1 MTEIEKII
9 NQFDICSDQELD
21 NLIKVINKKIADR
34 HTIKINKLIE
44 DFRKA
49 FNAINNERVDIYVN
63 DERVDDL
70 DQFEF
75 EW

>member
-21 NLIKVINKKIADR
+21 ILIKVINKKIADR
-34 HTIKINKLIE
+34 RTIKINKLIE

>member
-34 HTIKINKLIE
+34 RTIKINKLIE

-49 FNAINNERVDIYVN
+49 FNAINNEGVDIYIN

-70 DQFEF
+70 NQFEF